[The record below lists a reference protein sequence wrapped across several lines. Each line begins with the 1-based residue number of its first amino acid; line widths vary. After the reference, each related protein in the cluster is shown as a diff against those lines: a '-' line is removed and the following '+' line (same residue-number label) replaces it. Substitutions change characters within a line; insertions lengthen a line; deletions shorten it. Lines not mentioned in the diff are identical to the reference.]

1 MEGHGREEKGKG
13 RKKVSAAMPSYV
25 KADPIL
31 SYFWERI
38 YKKDQNVL
46 LMMCGGTGTCKSG
59 SALSI
64 GHAFDVGKSGERR
77 FNIDRVVFKAS
88 EFVNVIRGKPPYKKL
103 PRGSVVVWD
112 EIGVENDA
120 RNYYS
125 DRNKLV
131 KYVMQTFRY
140 MNFILIMT
148 VPDIKSVDIGT
159 RRLMHCYFEMNGPNR
174 PRTCALGRFKLW
186 QVNPETGKAYPKY
199 LRYYKNRKKKKIVN
213 VFIPRP
219 PKELERAYKIK
230 KKAVTE
236 AWYDDFED
244 QMKYLK
250 GIVGSRE
257 KNVAERKGKKKPL
270 KLNPLAE
277 AALIGVDRCYDYSN
291 KRFFAGLIKSHFES
305 SDIDAS
311 QQDCNTVARILNSRL
326 RSGIIKAPSEPRKKQ

>member
-1 MEGHGREEKGKG
+1 MS
-13 RKKVSAAMPSYV
+13 VAMPEHV

-31 SYFWERI
+31 SWCWDRL

-59 SALSI
+59 SALTI
-64 GHAFDVGKSGERR
+64 GYNLDIGKDGERR
-77 FNIDRVVFKAS
+77 FNLDRVVFKAD
-88 EFVNVIRGKPPYKKL
+88 EFVKLIRGKEPHKKL
-103 PRGSVVVWD
+103 PRGSVIVWD
-112 EIGVENDA
+112 EIGVEHDA

-140 MNFILIMT
+140 MNFVLIMT

-159 RRLMHCYFEMNGPNR
+159 RRLLHCYFEMSGPNR
-174 PRTCALGRFKLW
+174 KRTCALGRFKLW

-199 LRYYKNRKKKKIVN
+199 LRFYKNRKKKKIVN

-219 PKELERAYKIK
+219 PLELEKAYKLK
-230 KKAVTE
+230 KKATTE
-236 AWYDDFED
+236 AWYEDFED
-244 QMKYLK
+244 QMQYLK
-250 GIVGSRE
+250 GIVGSKDKKAVE
-257 KNVAERKGKKKPL
+257 KKGKKKPL

-277 AALIGVDRCYDYSN
+277 AALIGVDRCYDFGN
-291 KRFFAGLIKSHFES
+291 KRFFSGLIKSHFES
-305 SDIDAS
+305 VDIDAT

-326 RSGIIKAPSEPRKKQ
+326 RSGIIKAPSAPKK